1 MHLVS
6 TFCEEQAGQVVP
18 FNFITFGM
26 KLHLCFR
33 LRPDGEK
40 FHGSRWRICA
50 RRPLQK
56 KKKKSP
62 NQMQMEAEFKCNAG
76 WMCNWL
82 D

>member
-56 KKKKSP
+56 IKKNPQIKCKWERNLSA
-62 NQMQMEAEFKCNAG
+62 MQAECVIG
-76 WMCNWL
+76 
-82 D
+82 